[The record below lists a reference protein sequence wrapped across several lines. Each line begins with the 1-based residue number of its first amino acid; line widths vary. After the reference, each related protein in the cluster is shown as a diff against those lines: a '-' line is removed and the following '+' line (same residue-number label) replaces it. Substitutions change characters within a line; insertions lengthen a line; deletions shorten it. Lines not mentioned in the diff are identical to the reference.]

1 MRTIHFIIVSLMLAI
16 LTLGA
21 VAAAE
26 NADAIAGENSTE
38 EITQSPVDDVS
49 LDSNE
54 NPALEDP
61 SSEIDMNVSD
71 VADNV
76 KYSEHAACHVN
87 ISNADAKG
95 SLYVYIDEMPED
107 AYGYPVSGP
116 VNGQFQSQNYVSDFG
131 LHQLYVKYV
140 DTSGNYANRTMNF
153 TFTVDDYDLAI
164 SENYGDALIG
174 HDYSFGID
182 IPYDARGRI
191 IITHNGIDYEIDGKY
206 YWMATIPA
214 DNLLYGRNNVSLHF
228 IPDEGC
234 KLFEKTAEDSFNA
247 YSIITGPNATVQT
260 YGEVESVV
268 VMLPKDANDNLI
280 LKSNKQFFRSAKVV
294 NGTAAISL
302 TDLACGRYKFEA
314 TYIGSDYAVEPQ
326 TFEFEVV
333 PKVIVPRFAYR
344 ANGNFTVEVRMSE
357 TTQGNLVIRNSFNGE
372 EKTFPDARGVMMV
385 NLTVPDSGTTVHVK
399 YTQGDITFEKDY
411 TVHARDTNPEFEM
424 NVTVSDVEK
433 GRDLNVAIDVPEGYS
448 ITGPE
453 PFDGCFVLFIDNVS
467 VAKSQNLW
475 IFYNT
480 QSLSLGSH
488 EWRVEFLNDSY
499 YHAEPKSGSF
509 NVTYF
514 NCVFDENATLGN
526 AKVFVKLAKDA
537 TGVLTLLVDGKEV
550 SSQMIDDYNVL
561 MKLPDDLAISSH
573 DVEVRYVG
581 NYPQASQN
589 ATINMDYAFKVSCG
603 YTEIFIYGQPV
614 TITVKTNNRLTGN
627 VNVTVGGKTY
637 TLKLSN
643 GTAQMTLDNLAN
655 GTYNVT
661 AMYPGDSAFPA
672 KTDNLTFK
680 VEGYVVLGPLAS
692 MFYGSDENVTLILPT
707 DAEGNL
713 TVEVN
718 GAVYRTVRL
727 ENGKA
732 AVSLKNLTPGVQT
745 VHAYY
750 TGGDYPVNPYQ
761 TNLNVEIPVIYSKEV
776 NAGKNAWIYLVIP
789 EDAQGNVTL
798 NISGKIM
805 NLTHENGIINETIRM
820 ERFGS
825 YEFTLSYNGTDY
837 DIALPGGVIEVE
849 PTDFNCP
856 SIITD
861 DDNEMT
867 FTVPVDGKGK
877 VSVYDGDDLFLE
889 RNVSGLKV
897 SISLKGLK
905 QGSHNLRVVYEDE
918 KYGNWTQ
925 ENIRLNVA
933 KPVPSIDI
941 SVSGNE
947 RNATFTF
954 TLPQNATGG
963 AVIRIDDWS
972 QYMELNEGIIAIS
985 FENMTAGDHDV
996 SIQYL
1001 GDANYSA
1008 AKAQKTVTVDKIIP
1022 PKITANDISVIYTA
1036 GTLYSVTVY
1045 SEGGVL
1051 AKNVEV
1057 VFKIDGKKVAVV
1069 KTNDKGV
1076 ATYKIAQ
1083 NPGTYKITAEALG
1096 VTVTKK
1102 LTVKHVLKLKK
1113 VKVKRSA
1120 KKLVIKA
1127 TLVKVNGKYLKNK
1140 KITLKFKNKK
1150 YTAKTNKKGVAKFT
1164 IKKKVLKKLKKGK
1177 KVTYKATYLK
1187 DTVKYTVKVK
1197 K

>member
-1 MRTIHFIIVSLMLAI
+1 MRTIHLIIVSLMLAI

-26 NADAIAGENSTE
+26 DADAIAGENSTE

-49 LDSNE
+49 LGSNE
-54 NPALEDP
+54 NHALEDP

-71 VADNV
+71 ASDNV
-76 KYSEHAACHVN
+76 KYSEHATCHVN
-87 ISNADAKG
+87 ISNGDAKG

-116 VNGQFQSQNYVSDFG
+116 VNGQFQSQNYASDFG

-214 DNLLYGRNNVSLHF
+214 DNLLYGRNNVSIHF

-260 YGEVESVV
+260 YGEVDSVV
-268 VMLPKDANDNLI
+268 LMLPKDANDNLR
-280 LKSNKQFFRSAKVV
+280 LRLNNQFFRSAKVV

-302 TDLACGRYKFEA
+302 KDMACGRYRIEA
-314 TYIGSDYAVEPQ
+314 DYLGKDYAVEPRV
-326 TFEFEVV
+326 FEFEVV
-333 PKVIVPRFAYR
+333 PKVIVPRFAYK
-344 ANGNFTVEVRMSE
+344 ADGNFTVEVRMSE
-357 TTQGNLVIRNSFNGE
+357 STEGNLVVTNSFNGE
-372 EKTFPDARGVMMV
+372 QKTCSSAKGVLKFNLTIPDA
-385 NLTVPDSGTTVHVK
+385 STTVHVR
-399 YTQGDITFEKDY
+399 YTQADITFERDY
-411 TVHARDTNPEFEM
+411 PVSARNTNPAFEM

-433 GRDLNVAIDVPEGYS
+433 GRELNVAIDVPEGYS

-453 PFDGCFVLFIDNVS
+453 PFDGYFVLFIDNVS
-467 VAKSQNLW
+467 VAKSQNQW

-480 QSLSLGSH
+480 QSLSLGNH
-488 EWRVEFLNDSY
+488 EWRVEFLNDTY

-526 AKVFVKLAKDA
+526 AKVVVKLAKDA

-550 SSQMIDDYNVL
+550 SSQMIDDYIML
-561 MKLPDDLAISSH
+561 LKLPDNLAISSH
-573 DVEVRYVG
+573 DVEVRYIG
-581 NYPQASQN
+581 NYPEASQN

-614 TITVKTNNRLTGN
+614 TITVKTNNRATGN

-643 GTAQMTLDNLAN
+643 GTAQMTLEDLAN
-655 GTYNVT
+655 GTYFVE
-661 AMYPGDSAFPA
+661 AKYSGDSNFPA

-692 MFYGSDENVTLILPT
+692 MFYGSDENMTLALPVN
-707 DAEGNL
+707 AEGNL

-718 GAVYRTVRL
+718 GIMYKTVKL

-732 AVSLKNLTPGVQT
+732 TISLKNLTPGVQT

-750 TGGDYPVNPYQ
+750 TGGDYAVSPYDA
-761 TNLNVEIPVIYSKEV
+761 NLNVEIMVLYSKEV
-776 NAGKNAWIYLVIP
+776 NAGKNAWIYLAIP
-789 EDAQGNVTL
+789 EDALGNVTL

-805 NLTHENGIINETIRM
+805 NLTHKNGIINETIKM
-820 ERFGS
+820 EKFGS
-825 YEFTLSYNGTDY
+825 YEFTLAYNGTDY
-837 DIALPGGVIEVE
+837 DISLPGGVIEVE

-856 SIITD
+856 FIISD

-867 FTVPVDGKGK
+867 FTVPIDGKGK
-877 VSVYDGDDLFLE
+877 VYVYDGDDLFLE
-889 RNVSGLKV
+889 RNISGLKV

-905 QGSHNLRVVYEDE
+905 PGSHDLRVVYEDE

-925 ENIRLNVA
+925 ENIRVNVL

-947 RNATFTF
+947 RNATFTI
-954 TLPQNATGG
+954 TLPNNATGG
-963 AVIRIDDWS
+963 AVVKIDDWS
-972 QYMELNEGIIAIS
+972 RYMVLEEGLISIS
-985 FENMTAGDHDV
+985 FENMTAGSHDV
-996 SIQYL
+996 SVQYL
-1001 GDANYSA
+1001 GDGNYSA

-1022 PKITANDISVIYTA
+1022 PKITAKDISVIYTA

-1045 SEGGVL
+1045 GEGGVL

-1057 VFKIDGKKVAVV
+1057 VFKVNGKNVAVV
-1069 KTNDKGV
+1069 KTNDKGI
-1076 ATYKIAQ
+1076 ATYKVVQ
-1083 NPGTYKITAEALG
+1083 VPGTYKITVEALG
-1096 VTVTKK
+1096 ITVTKK
-1102 LTVKHVLKLKK
+1102 LTVKHVLKLQK

-1127 TLVKVNGKYLKNK
+1127 TLAKVNGKYLKGK

-1164 IKKKVLKKLKKGK
+1164 IKSKVLKKLKKGK